1 MKKYEGT
8 KCYISVAEIIEEAG
22 YKVYKP
28 RIGGLGKALMAA
40 SRENPKDKW
49 LKEQLDIMFTGI
61 RREDRKKGRKNG
73 RSKK

>member
-1 MKKYEGT
+1 MKKYECT
-8 KCYISVAEIIEEAG
+8 KSYISVAEVIEEAG

-40 SRENPKDKW
+40 SRENPEDKW
-49 LKEQLDIMFTGI
+49 LKGQLDKMFTKI

-73 RSKK
+73 GSQK